1 MSEFAGGAGDAGG
14 RPPASDT
21 AWTAPE
27 PAAGVIPP
35 IVADEREMLVSW
47 LEFHRLLLLKKCA
60 GLTAGQLKERSSP
73 PSSLSL
79 LGLVRHMSDV
89 ERGWFRQL
97 FNAEGVPDLYF
108 TEADHDADFNN
119 ITEADAQQDFE
130 IFAAECEA
138 ARQIIAAA
146 PSFDALAKKKSQ
158 KGNIISLRWIMTHMI
173 EEYARHNGHADLI
186 RERIDGVVG
195 DWDD

>member
-1 MSEFAGGAGDAGG
+1 MSN
-14 RPPASDT
+14 PT
-21 AWTAPE
+21 WVAPE
-27 PAAGVIPP
+27 PAYADPP
-35 IVADEREMLVSW
+35 IVADERQMLVSW
-47 LEFHRLLLLKKCA
+47 LEFHRSLLLRKCA

-97 FNAEGVPDLYF
+97 FTAEDVPDLYF
-108 TEADHDADFNN
+108 TEADHDADFND
-119 ITEADAQQDFE
+119 IADADAEADFA
-130 IFAAECEA
+130 IFTAECEA

-146 PSFDALAKKKSQ
+146 PSFDTLAKKKSRR
-158 KGNIISLRWIMTHMI
+158 GSLISLRWIMVHMI

>member
-1 MSEFAGGAGDAGG
+1 MSE
-14 RPPASDT
+14 ST
-21 AWTAPE
+21 WVAPE
-27 PAAGVIPP
+27 PAHTDPP
-35 IVADEREMLVSW
+35 IVADEREMLISW
-47 LEFHRLLLLKKCA
+47 LEFHRALLLKKCA
-60 GLTAGQLKERSSP
+60 GLTAEQLKERSSP

-97 FNAEGVPDLYF
+97 FVAEDVPDLYY
-108 TEADHDADFNN
+108 TEADRDADFND
-119 ITEADAQQDFE
+119 IADADAEADFA

-146 PSFDALAKKKSQ
+146 PSLDDVSAKKTR
-158 KGNIISLRWIMTHMI
+158 KGNLISLRWIMVHMI

-195 DWDD
+195 DWD

>member
-1 MSEFAGGAGDAGG
+1 MSD
-14 RPPASDT
+14 P

-27 PAAGVIPP
+27 PTYADPP
-35 IVADEREMLVSW
+35 IVADEREMLISW
-47 LEFHRLLLLKKCA
+47 LEFHRSLLLKKCS
-60 GLTAGQLKERSSP
+60 GLTGEQLKERSTP

-97 FNAEGVPDLYF
+97 FVAEDVPDLYF
-108 TEADHDADFNN
+108 TEADHDADFNE
-119 ITEADAQQDFE
+119 IAGADAEQDFAV
-130 IFAAECEA
+130 FAAECEA
-138 ARQIIAAA
+138 ARKIVAAT
-146 PSFDALAKKKSQ
+146 PSFDALAKKKSRR
-158 KGNIISLRWIMTHMI
+158 GSFISMRWIMVHMI

-195 DWDD
+195 DWDFD